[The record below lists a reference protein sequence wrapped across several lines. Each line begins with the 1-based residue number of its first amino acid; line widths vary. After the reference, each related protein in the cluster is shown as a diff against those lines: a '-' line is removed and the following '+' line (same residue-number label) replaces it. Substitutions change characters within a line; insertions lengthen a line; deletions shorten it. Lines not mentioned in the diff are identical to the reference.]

1 MGNIGVAI
9 RSSNLGGGYGE
20 GYGNSASLI
29 SPARRHAHPESSFLD
44 FMEASQSSASH
55 RSSSSAVDFTGTPA
69 GLVTS
74 RPTTPLSSD
83 SVSRRR
89 TSWGGTNVVQDPLRF
104 NLPPSDPHSVAGPS
118 QGDRAPWGSE
128 DPFFSPTEDEPP
140 FHEYPYRAGTTRYQ
154 DTSPIYSAALPGQ
167 SSASLISAHFR
178 ESGDTTDSTRDD
190 DEAALTANM
199 SRQSPG
205 SEWGPAEG
213 GDAERIGA
221 SPRRARRRTVRY
233 SDSPLKKTGTTLK
246 TVSRNLRRASLR
258 VVNFGGAGLE
268 DHVRLDDMDERKEKR
283 DEDDDMIE
291 EDEVLPDL
299 SKTLPI
305 RGRTLG
311 CLGPRSRVRL
321 AMYKFLVY
329 P

>member
-1 MGNIGVAI
+1 M
-9 RSSNLGGGYGE
+9 
-20 GYGNSASLI
+20 
-29 SPARRHAHPESSFLD
+29 
-44 FMEASQSSASH
+44 
-55 RSSSSAVDFTGTPA
+55 
-69 GLVTS
+69 
-74 RPTTPLSSD
+74 
-83 SVSRRR
+83 
-89 TSWGGTNVVQDPLRF
+89 
-104 NLPPSDPHSVAGPS
+104 
-118 QGDRAPWGSE
+118 PWNSE
-128 DPFFSPTEDEPP
+128 DPFFSPTEDESP
-140 FHEYPYRAGTTRYQ
+140 FQEYQYRAGTTRYQ
-154 DTSPIYSAALPGQ
+154 DTSAIYSASLPGQ
-167 SSASLISAHFR
+167 SSASLISSHFR

-205 SEWGPAEG
+205 SVWGSTEG
-213 GDAERIGA
+213 VDAERSGA
-221 SPRRARRRTVRY
+221 SPRRARRRTLRY

-268 DHVRLDDMDERKEKR
+268 DHVRLDDVAERQEKR
-283 DEDDDMIE
+283 DDDDMVE

-321 AMYKFLVY
+321 AMYKLLVY